1 MNRQEKKA
9 EPVIP
14 QAGAESAVP
23 ENKDKNV
30 FDRLVSGLVNE
41 ILKLFRIRAQ
51 EKTVDSMTQFVKFGV
66 VGVSNTIISYLLNVA
81 TLKLLEPYHL
91 SWDYVAANVVSF
103 ILSVLWSFYWNNRF
117 VFAEK
122 EGEKRSPWATLLRTY
137 IAYGFTGILLT
148 NVLSYVW
155 IDLLGIS
162 KMVAPV
168 INLVISVP
176 INFLINKL
184 WAFKA

>member
-1 MNRQEKKA
+1 MNRLDERP
-9 EPVIP
+9 EPGTP
-14 QAGAESAVP
+14 QSGAG
-23 ENKDKNV
+23 ENA
-30 FDRLVSGLVNE
+30 FDRLVSGLVNG

-51 EKTVDSMTQFVKFGV
+51 EKTVESLTQFVKFGI
-66 VGVSNTIISYLLNVA
+66 VGVSNTVISYLLNVA

-91 SWDYVAANVVSF
+91 SWDYVAGNVVSF

-122 EGEKRSPWATLLRTY
+122 AGEKRSPWATLLRTY

>member
-23 ENKDKNV
+23 ENKDKNA
-30 FDRLVSGLVNE
+30 FDRLVSGLVNG

-91 SWDYVAANVVSF
+91 SWDYVAANVVEF
-103 ILSVLWSFYWNNRF
+103 LLSVLWAFYWNNKL
-117 VFAEK
+117 VFTEK
-122 EGEKRSPWATLLRTY
+122 EGEKRSPWMTLLRTY
-137 IAYGFTGILLT
+137 IAYAFTGILLK
-148 NVLSYVW
+148 NVFSYVL
-155 IDLLGIS
+155 IDVMGID
-162 KMVAPV
+162 KYLAPV
-168 INLVISVP
+168 INLVISTP
-176 INFLINKL
+176 INFLINKF